1 MARARNIKP
10 SFFKNEILGQEDPMI
25 SLLYISLW
33 TLADKAGR
41 LMDIPIRI
49 KAETFPYRENLDVNG
64 YLTVLSRL
72 GFIRRYEVDGF
83 KVIQILT
90 FEKHQNPHHTEKP
103 SELPEYSIELDGCGL
118 TVKEPLNNG
127 YTPADS
133 IKDSIKDSNIGG
145 SKKATAF
152 DISKIILPSFID
164 QESWSSYVEMRKV
177 KKKAIATER
186 TCNLII
192 KDLTLWNEKGLNPNE
207 ALDKSTK
214 NGWTDVYEPKVTAGQ
229 AHNVNDHSD
238 GPVEQVN
245 IADLPKA
252 QKLADTTNAV
262 DQSENKTRMQEA
274 LRKSGVLN
282 G

>member
-103 SELPEYSIELDGCGL
+103 SELPEYSIELDGCEI

-133 IKDSIKDSNIGG
+133 IKDSIKDSYIPEPEKP
-145 SKKATAF
+145 SKKPA
-152 DISKIILPSFID
+152 K
-164 QESWSSYVEMRKV
+164 
-177 KKKAIATER
+177 
-186 TCNLII
+186 
-192 KDLTLWNEKGLNPNE
+192 
-207 ALDKSTK
+207 
-214 NGWTDVYEPKVTAGQ
+214 
-229 AHNVNDHSD
+229 
-238 GPVEQVN
+238 
-245 IADLPKA
+245 
-252 QKLADTTNAV
+252 
-262 DQSENKTRMQEA
+262 NKTSISSNFGISDAVRIWASNNGHSHLEQRLEHFIGA
-274 LRKSGVLN
+274 CKSKGYTYLDWDQAFQNAIRDNWAKITVAPKDIAVKQSNYVAPAPIKKEISESAKRVHAEWLAKQQ
-282 G
+282 GQKT